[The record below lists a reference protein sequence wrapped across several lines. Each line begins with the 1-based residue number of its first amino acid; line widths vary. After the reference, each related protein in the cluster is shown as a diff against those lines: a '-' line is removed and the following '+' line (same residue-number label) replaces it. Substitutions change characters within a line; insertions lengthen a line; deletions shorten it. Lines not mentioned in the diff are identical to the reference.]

1 MATTEG
7 PTTEGPT
14 TEGPTAGGP
23 TVDDVFT
30 NGGLGL
36 SKYLEELLVGSAPR
50 LETSLSF
57 KYAEVTTVKETI
69 TGALT
74 IPIGD
79 SCEFFVNSIFY
90 NTIDDEKKARLLKIC
105 QLLFKMKLL
114 KTNEGGRFLNEMYD
128 FIESNLGEW
137 KEYLNGNAEASIQP
151 SKDEFEYQVANE
163 GPRSYARYS
172 VLNFNTGEKMPL
184 FINRPNVSTEE
195 EQNLGENSIFIN
207 MHPGY
212 LGQVLKTDG
221 SGYFVNKK
229 QIREWCTELADVIGT
244 VITRLS
250 NRKRVI
256 HTRGIPHFL
265 GEPIEDMYRHSL
277 VWEWSYITIREDR
290 WFTEETARLIK
301 QIAPV
306 KGDNSPLSSRLCL
319 RF

>member
-1 MATTEG
+1 MAG
-7 PTTEGPT
+7 G
-14 TEGPTAGGP
+14 GGP
-23 TVDDVFT
+23 TVNDVFT
-30 NGGLGL
+30 NEGLGL

-57 KYAEVTTVKETI
+57 KYAEVTTVEEYR
-69 TGALT
+69 TGVMT
-74 IPIGD
+74 IPVGD

-90 NTIDDEKKARLLKIC
+90 NTIDDEKKARLRNIC
-105 QLLFKMKLL
+105 QLLFQMKLL
-114 KTNEGGRFLNEMYD
+114 KTNEGGRFLDEMYD
-128 FIESNLGEW
+128 FIESNIGEW

-163 GPRSYARYS
+163 FPRSYPRYS
-172 VLNFNTGEKMPL
+172 VLNFNTGENMPL
-184 FINRPNVSTEE
+184 FINRSNVMT
-195 EQNLGENSIFIN
+195 EQNLGENSMFIN

-212 LGQVLKTDG
+212 LGQVLKTNG
-221 SGYFVNKK
+221 SGYFVNKEE
-229 QIREWCTELADVIGT
+229 IREWCIELADVIGT

-250 NRKRVI
+250 NRKRGI

-277 VWEWSYITIREDR
+277 VWEWSYITILEDR

-301 QIAPV
+301 HIGPV
-306 KGDNSPLSSRLCL
+306 KGDNSSLSSRLCL

>member
-1 MATTEG
+1 MAN
-7 PTTEGPT
+7 
-14 TEGPTAGGP
+14 AGGP
-23 TVDDVFT
+23 TVDNVFT
-30 NGGLGL
+30 NEGL
-36 SKYLEELLVGSAPR
+36 SNTLKELLVGSAPR

-57 KYAEVTTVKETI
+57 KYVEVTTVEETI
-69 TGALT
+69 TGAWT

-90 NTIDDEKKARLLKIC
+90 NTIDDEKKARLRNIC

-128 FIESNLGEW
+128 FIESNIVEW
-137 KEYLNGNAEASIQP
+137 KEFLNGNAEASIQP
-151 SKDEFEYQVANE
+151 SKDQFEYQVANEGQRSYAE

-172 VLNFNTGEKMPL
+172 DLNFNTGKNMPL

-265 GEPIEDMYRHSL
+265 GEPIEEMYRHSL
-277 VWEWSYITIREDR
+277 VWEWSYITIREDL
-290 WFTEETARLIK
+290 WFTEETARLI
-301 QIAPV
+301 QRIAPV
-306 KGDNSPLSSRLCL
+306 LSPVNGDKSPVNGKKSLSSRLCL